1 MKNNLLE
8 LIQFQEIQTN
18 NFFPIK
24 KEVVTNAENFA
35 KNLIESGEIDKMEM
49 ISQATRLKDAIT
61 TVFDTIKAS
70 IPHEK
75 ASGYGIELVPANGR
89 KMVQYSEDPIWVELQ
104 KAVKDREALLNAS
117 LKVDAPV
124 FDEEGIE
131 IPKVSVKFASDSLTI
146 KY

>member
-49 ISQATRLKDAIT
+49 LSQATRLKDAIT
-61 TVFDTIKAS
+61 TVFDTIKS
-70 IPHEK
+70 SVPHEK
-75 ASGYGIELVPANGR
+75 ANGYGIELVPANGR